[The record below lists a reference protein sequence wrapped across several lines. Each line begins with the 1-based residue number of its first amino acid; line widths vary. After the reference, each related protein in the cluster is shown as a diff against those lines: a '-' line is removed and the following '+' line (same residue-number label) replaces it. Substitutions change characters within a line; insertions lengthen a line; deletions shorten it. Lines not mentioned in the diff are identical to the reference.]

1 LFYKGEELL
10 KKVFK
15 WLIVFLIALQAIVI
29 VAGVVIFRMPLPDH
43 EVDVSG
49 LPLTDFVEVIRD
61 DRGIPH
67 IYGTNVDDILFA
79 QGYVHAQDRFW
90 QLEFWSHLS
99 TGRLASLIGEPGVGA
114 DLLFRTFG
122 FNRVALEEYENL
134 PPEFKQD
141 LINYT
146 SGINAYIESRPQNRL
161 SLEHFFLQFLNADYK
176 VGKYEPHYPLAW
188 AKMMAYDLNGNF
200 QQEIRNS
207 KTFNT
212 LNPDIAELLTP
223 PYPEEHP
230 YIVEEW
236 EGKGSFA
243 SLGKPSNIKQIYQS
257 VFIKYVTKDLQ
268 TNQSLG
274 SNSWAISGEH
284 TDSGLPLLANDPHL
298 SVQLPAIWYENG
310 LHCYP
315 KNRDCELDV
324 VGFSFAG
331 SPYIVIGHNSYIAW
345 GFTNMGPDV
354 QDLFIEK
361 INPSNPNQYEVDGEW
376 KDMDRVTEI
385 IEVAGSEPIIIEVR
399 STHHG
404 PIVSDRS
411 YPINLNPEEDQFS
424 FADEARIELPDNF
437 SVSLSWPA
445 LIPGSTF
452 VGIRDFN
459 YAKNWDEFREAS
471 RLFDVPAQNL
481 LYADIDGNIAYQSPG
496 KLPIRADGLLGDLPI
511 AGWLSENDWL
521 GFVPFEELPYTINPS
536 SGYIITANQS
546 VHPEQPWPNYYARG
560 YRAEAIERVINQYI
574 SQKIGV
580 EDMEAMQINNYDY
593 SAAYILPYVF
603 NNVYVDSNILTSMK
617 EWAIS
622 ENKFE
627 MNIDSS
633 GAAAWA
639 VFYKHLAEQTFEEL
653 VVTDKLGNEISLQ
666 PGNSDSTSEIFRT
679 LLKDPN
685 HIIWDD
691 INTSQKENLTDILER
706 TLVLADESIVLLFG
720 TEDYDKWSW
729 GEIHTIT
736 YPTNLL
742 GEAGIPILTNI
753 VNIGPVEAGGSSFAI
768 NSTDWGFGDD
778 FTIGSYPSMR
788 MVVDLSN
795 FDNSLTVLPSGQSGH
810 VMSKYYDDQVDN
822 WISNNMYPLYFSR
835 EQVELNQKDYMFLR
849 P

>member
-1 LFYKGEELL
+1 M
-10 KKVFK
+10 KKLFK
-15 WLIVFLIALQAIVI
+15 WVFVIIIFLQAAVL

-43 EVDVSG
+43 EIDVSG
-49 LPLTDFVEVIRD
+49 LPLTDFVEIIRD
-61 DRGIPH
+61 ERGIPH

-141 LINYT
+141 LISY
-146 SGINAYIESRPQNRL
+146 SKGINAYIESRPQNRL
-161 SLEHFFLQFLNADYK
+161 SLEHFVLQFLNPDYV
-176 VGKYEPHYPLAW
+176 VGEYKPHYPLAW

-200 QQEIRNS
+200 QQELQNA
-207 KTFNT
+207 KTHNT
-212 LNPDIAELLTP
+212 LSSEILDLLTP

-243 SLGKPSNIKQIYQS
+243 SLDKQSSIREFSQS
-257 VFIKYVTKDLQ
+257 VFIKFVTKDLQ

-274 SNSWAISGEH
+274 SNSWAISGQH
-284 TDSGLPLLANDPHL
+284 TDTGFPMLANDPHL

-315 KNRDCELDV
+315 KNPECDLDV
-324 VGFSFAG
+324 IGFSFAG
-331 SPYIVIGHNSYIAW
+331 SPYVVIGYNSDIAW

-361 INPSNPNQYEVDGEW
+361 INPSNLNQYEVDGVW

-385 IEVAGSEPIIIEVR
+385 IEVAGSEPIVIEVR

-411 YPINLNPEEDQFS
+411 YPVNLNPEDGDTS
-424 FADEARIELPDNF
+424 FADEARIDLPENF
-437 SVSLSWPA
+437 AVALSWPA
-445 LIPGSTF
+445 LEPGTTF

-459 YAKNWDEFREAS
+459 YASNFEEFRNAS
-471 RLFDVPAQNL
+471 KLFDVPAQNL
-481 LYADIDGNIAYQSPG
+481 LYADKDGNIAYQSPG
-496 KLPIRADGLLGDLPI
+496 KLPVRANGHKGDTPQI
-511 AGWLSENDWL
+511 GWLSENDWQ
-521 GFVPFEELPYTINPS
+521 GYVPFEELPYTVNPS

-546 VHPEQPWPNYYARG
+546 VHPDQPWPNYYARG

-574 SQKIGV
+574 VEKISV
-580 EDMEAMQINNYDY
+580 DDMEAMQINNYDY

-603 NNVYVDSNILTSMK
+603 NNVYIDSTVLTLMK

-622 ENKFE
+622 DSQFE
-627 MNIDSS
+627 MNIDSV
-633 GAAAWA
+633 GASAWA
-639 VFYKHLAEQTFEEL
+639 VFYKTLASQTFEEL
-653 VVTDKLGNEISLQ
+653 IVEDNAGNEISLQ
-666 PGNSDSTSEIFRT
+666 PGNSDSTAEVFREMM
-679 LLKDPN
+679 KDPN
-685 HIIWDD
+685 HVLWDD
-691 INTSQKENLTDILER
+691 VNTSEKENLTDILER
-706 TLVLADESIVLLFG
+706 SLSIADSLIVELFD
-720 TEDYDKWSW
+720 TSDTDKWTW
-729 GEIHTIT
+729 GKLHTIT
-736 YPTNLL
+736 YPTNFL
-742 GEAGIPILTNI
+742 GEAGISILTSL
-753 VNIGPVEAGGSSFAI
+753 VNVGPVEAGGSSFAI
-768 NSTDWGFGDD
+768 NSTDWGFGDN
-778 FTIGSYPSMR
+778 FEIGSYPSMR

-795 FDNSLTVLPSGQSGH
+795 LDNSRTVLPSGQSGH
-810 VMSKYYDDQVDN
+810 VMSKYYDDQVEN
-822 WISNNMYPLYFSR
+822 WITNDMYPLYFSR
-835 EQVELNQKDYMFLR
+835 KAVELNQKDVMYLR

>member
-1 LFYKGEELL
+1 M

-243 SLGKPSNIKQIYQS
+243 SLGKPSNIKQIYES

-361 INPSNPNQYEVDGEW
+361 VNPSNPNQYEVDGEW

-593 SAAYILPYVF
+593 SAAYILPYIF
-603 NNVYVDSNILTSMK
+603 NNVYVDSNVLTSMK

>member
-1 LFYKGEELL
+1 M
-10 KKVFK
+10 KKFFK
-15 WLIVFLIALQAIVI
+15 WLIVFLIALQAIII
-29 VAGVVIFRMPLPDH
+29 VAGVVIFRMPLPNH

-146 SGINAYIESRPQNRL
+146 NGINAYIESRPQNRL

-212 LNPDIAELLTP
+212 LTPDVEELLTP

-243 SLGKPSNIKQIYQS
+243 SLEKQNNLKQIYQS

-284 TDSGLPLLANDPHL
+284 TNSGLPLLANDPHL

-361 INPSNPNQYEVDGEW
+361 INPSNPNQYEIDGEW

-496 KLPIRADGLLGDLPI
+496 KLPIRAEGQLGDIPI
-511 AGWLSENDWL
+511 PGWLSENDWL

-574 SQKIGV
+574 SQKISV

-622 ENKFE
+622 ESKFE

-685 HIIWDD
+685 HIMWDD

-706 TLVLADESIVLLFG
+706 TLVLADENIISLFG

-729 GEIHTIT
+729 GELHTIT

-753 VNIGPVEAGGSSFAI
+753 VNIGPVEAGGSSLAI

>member
-1 LFYKGEELL
+1 M

-496 KLPIRADGLLGDLPI
+496 KLPIRANGLLGDLPI

-603 NNVYVDSNILTSMK
+603 NNVYVDSNVLTSMK

>member
-1 LFYKGEELL
+1 M
-10 KKVFK
+10 KKFFK
-15 WLIVFLIALQAIVI
+15 WLIVILIALQAIII
-29 VAGVVIFRMPLPDH
+29 VAGVVIFRIPLPDH
-43 EVDVSG
+43 ELDVSG

-61 DRGIPH
+61 ERGIPH
-67 IYGTNVDDILFA
+67 IYGTNVGDILFA

-141 LINYT
+141 LIHYT
-146 SGINAYIESRPQNRL
+146 NGINAYIESRPQNRL
-161 SLEHFFLQFLNADYK
+161 SLEHFFLQFINPDYK
-176 VGKYEPHYPLAW
+176 VGTYEPHYPLAW

-200 QQEIRNS
+200 EQEIRNS

-212 LNPDIAELLTP
+212 LTPEIAELLRP
-223 PYPEEHP
+223 PYPDEHP

-243 SLGKPSNIKQIYQS
+243 SVGKSNNIEQLYQALF
-257 VFIKYVTKDLQ
+257 VRYVTRDLQ
-268 TNQSLG
+268 TNQALG

-284 TDSGLPLLANDPHL
+284 TESGLPLLANDPHL

-331 SPYIVIGHNSYIAW
+331 SPYIVIGHNSHIAW

-376 KDMDRVTEI
+376 QDMDRVTEI
-385 IEVAGSEPIIIEVR
+385 IEVAGSEPIVIEVR
-399 STHHG
+399 STRHG

-411 YPINLNPEEDQFS
+411 YPVNLNPEEDQVS

-445 LIPGSTF
+445 LIPGNTF
-452 VGIRDFN
+452 IGIRDFN
-459 YAKNWDEFREAS
+459 YAKNWEEFRDAS

-481 LYADIDGNIAYQSPG
+481 LYADVDGNIAYQSPG
-496 KLPIRADGLLGDLPI
+496 KLPIRAEGLVGDLPI
-511 AGWLSENDWL
+511 PGWLSENDWQ

-574 SQKIGV
+574 SEKISV
-580 EDMEAMQINNYDY
+580 DDMEAMQINNFDY

-603 NNVYVDSNILTSMK
+603 NNVYVDSNILTAMK

-622 ENKFE
+622 ETKFE
-627 MNIDSS
+627 MNKDSS

-639 VFYKHLAEQTFEEL
+639 VFYKNFAEQTFEEL
-653 VVTDKLGNEISLQ
+653 VVTDNLGNEISLQ
-666 PGNSDSTSEIFRT
+666 PGNSDSTSEIFRA

-685 HIIWDD
+685 HILWDD
-691 INTSQKENLTDILER
+691 INTPQKENLTDILER
-706 TLVLADESIVLLFG
+706 ALLLADEQIVELFD
-720 TEDYDKWSW
+720 TDDYDKWSW

-742 GEAGIPILTNI
+742 GEAGIPILTNL
-753 VNIGPVEAGGSSFAI
+753 VNIGPVESGGSSFAI
-768 NSTDWGFGDD
+768 NSTDWGFGED

-795 FDNSLTVLPSGQSGH
+795 FDNSRTILPSGQSGH
-810 VMSKYYDDQVDN
+810 VMSKYYDDQVEN
-822 WISNNMYPLYFSR
+822 WIENNMYILNFSR

>member
-1 LFYKGEELL
+1 M
-10 KKVFK
+10 KKFFK
-15 WLIVFLIALQAIVI
+15 WLIVILIALQAIII

-61 DRGIPH
+61 ERGIPH
-67 IYGTNVDDILFA
+67 IYGTNVGDILFA

-141 LINYT
+141 LIHYT
-146 SGINAYIESRPQNRL
+146 DGINAYIESRPQNRL
-161 SLEHFFLQFLNADYK
+161 SLEHFFLQFINPEYK
-176 VGKYEPHYPLAW
+176 VGTYEPYYPLAW

-200 QQEIRNS
+200 EQEIRNS
-207 KTFNT
+207 KTYNT
-212 LNPDIAELLTP
+212 LTPEIAELLRP
-223 PYPEEHP
+223 PYPDEHP

-236 EGKGSFA
+236 EGKGSFT
-243 SLGKPSNIKQIYQS
+243 SVGKPNNIEQLYQAL
-257 VFIKYVTKDLQ
+257 FIKYVTKDLQ
-268 TNQSLG
+268 TNQALG

-284 TDSGLPLLANDPHL
+284 TESGLPLLANDPHL

-331 SPYIVIGHNSYIAW
+331 SPYIVIGHNSHIAW

-354 QDLFIEK
+354 QDLFVEK

-376 KDMDRVTEI
+376 RDMDRITEI
-385 IEVAGSEPIIIEVR
+385 IEVAGSEPIVIEVR

-411 YPINLNPEEDQFS
+411 YPVNLNPEEDQVS

-445 LIPGSTF
+445 LIPGNTF

-459 YAKNWDEFREAS
+459 YAKNWEEFRDAS
-471 RLFDVPAQNL
+471 RLFEVPAQNL
-481 LYADIDGNIAYQSPG
+481 LYADVDGNIAYQSPG
-496 KLPIRADGLLGDLPI
+496 KLPIRAEGLVGDLPI
-511 AGWLSENDWL
+511 PGWLSENDWQ

-574 SQKIGV
+574 SEKISV
-580 EDMEAMQINNYDY
+580 DDMEAMQINNFDY

-603 NNVYVDSNILTSMK
+603 NNVYVDSNILTAMK

-622 ENKFE
+622 ETKFE
-627 MNIDSS
+627 MNKDSS

-639 VFYKHLAEQTFEEL
+639 VFYKNFAEQTFEEL
-653 VVTDKLGNEISLQ
+653 VVTDNLGNEISLQ
-666 PGNSDSTSEIFRT
+666 PGNSDSTSEIFRA

-685 HIIWDD
+685 HILWDD
-691 INTSQKENLTDILER
+691 INTPQKENLTDILER
-706 TLVLADESIVLLFG
+706 ALLLADERIVELFD
-720 TEDYDKWSW
+720 TDDYDKWSW
-729 GEIHTIT
+729 GELHTIT

-742 GEAGIPILTNI
+742 GEAGIPILTNL

-768 NSTDWGFGDD
+768 NSTDWGFGED

-795 FDNSLTVLPSGQSGH
+795 FDNSRTILPSGQSGH
-810 VMSKYYDDQVDN
+810 VMSKYYDDQVEN
-822 WISNNMYPLYFSR
+822 WIKNNMYILNFSR
-835 EQVELNQKDYMFLR
+835 EQVELNQKEYMFLR

>member
-1 LFYKGEELL
+1 M

-580 EDMEAMQINNYDY
+580 EDMEAMQIDNYDY

-603 NNVYVDSNILTSMK
+603 NNVYVDSNVLTSMK

>member
-274 SNSWAISGEH
+274 SNSWAVSGEH

-603 NNVYVDSNILTSMK
+603 NNVYVDSNVLTSMK

>member
-1 LFYKGEELL
+1 M
-10 KKVFK
+10 
-15 WLIVFLIALQAIVI
+15 ILIALQAIII

-61 DRGIPH
+61 ERGIPH
-67 IYGTNVDDILFA
+67 IYGTNVGDILFA

-141 LINYT
+141 LIHYT
-146 SGINAYIESRPQNRL
+146 DGINAYIESRPQNRL
-161 SLEHFFLQFLNADYK
+161 SLEHFFLQFINPEYK
-176 VGKYEPHYPLAW
+176 VGTYEPYYPLAW

-200 QQEIRNS
+200 EQEIRNS
-207 KTFNT
+207 KTYNT
-212 LNPDIAELLTP
+212 LTPEIAELLRP
-223 PYPEEHP
+223 PYPDEHP

-236 EGKGSFA
+236 EGKGSFT
-243 SLGKPSNIKQIYQS
+243 SVGKSNNIEQLYQAL
-257 VFIKYVTKDLQ
+257 FIKYVTKDLQ
-268 TNQSLG
+268 TNQALG

-284 TDSGLPLLANDPHL
+284 TESGLPLLANDPHL

-331 SPYIVIGHNSYIAW
+331 SPYIVIGHNSHIAW

-354 QDLFIEK
+354 QDLFVEK

-376 KDMDRVTEI
+376 RDMDRITEI
-385 IEVAGSEPIIIEVR
+385 IEVAGSEPIVIEVR

-411 YPINLNPEEDQFS
+411 YPVNLNPEEDQVS

-445 LIPGSTF
+445 LIPGNTF

-459 YAKNWDEFREAS
+459 YAKNWEEFRDAS
-471 RLFDVPAQNL
+471 RLFEVPAQNL
-481 LYADIDGNIAYQSPG
+481 LYADVDGNIAYQSPG
-496 KLPIRADGLLGDLPI
+496 KLPIRAEGLVGDLPI
-511 AGWLSENDWL
+511 PGWLSENDWQ

-574 SQKIGV
+574 SEKISV
-580 EDMEAMQINNYDY
+580 DDMEAMQINNFDY

-603 NNVYVDSNILTSMK
+603 NNVYVDSNILTAMK

-622 ENKFE
+622 ETKFE
-627 MNIDSS
+627 MNKDSS

-639 VFYKHLAEQTFEEL
+639 VFYKNFAEQTFEEL
-653 VVTDKLGNEISLQ
+653 VVTDNLGNEISLQ
-666 PGNSDSTSEIFRT
+666 PGNSDSTSEIFRA

-685 HIIWDD
+685 HILWDD
-691 INTSQKENLTDILER
+691 INTPQKENLTDILER
-706 TLVLADESIVLLFG
+706 ALLLADERIVELFD
-720 TEDYDKWSW
+720 TDDYDKWSW
-729 GEIHTIT
+729 GELHTIT

-742 GEAGIPILTNI
+742 GEAGIPILTNL

-768 NSTDWGFGDD
+768 NSTDWGFGED

-795 FDNSLTVLPSGQSGH
+795 FDNSRTILPSGQSGH
-810 VMSKYYDDQVDN
+810 VMSKYYDDQVEN
-822 WISNNMYPLYFSR
+822 WIENNMYILNFSR
-835 EQVELNQKDYMFLR
+835 EQVELNQKEYMFLR

>member
-1 LFYKGEELL
+1 L
-10 KKVFK
+10 KKFFK
-15 WLIVFLIALQAIVI
+15 WLIVILIALQAIII

-61 DRGIPH
+61 ERGIPH
-67 IYGTNVDDILFA
+67 IYGTNVGDILFA

-141 LINYT
+141 LIHYT
-146 SGINAYIESRPQNRL
+146 DGINAYIESRPQNRL
-161 SLEHFFLQFLNADYK
+161 SLEHFFLQFINPEYK
-176 VGKYEPHYPLAW
+176 VGTYEPYYPLAW

-200 QQEIRNS
+200 EQEIRNS
-207 KTFNT
+207 KTYNT
-212 LNPDIAELLTP
+212 LTPEIAELLRP
-223 PYPEEHP
+223 PYPDEHP

-236 EGKGSFA
+236 EGKGSFT
-243 SLGKPSNIKQIYQS
+243 SVGKSNNIEQLYQAL
-257 VFIKYVTKDLQ
+257 FIKYVTKDLQ
-268 TNQSLG
+268 TNQALG

-284 TDSGLPLLANDPHL
+284 TESGLPLLANDPHL

-331 SPYIVIGHNSYIAW
+331 SPYIVIGHNSHIAW

-354 QDLFIEK
+354 QDLFVEK

-376 KDMDRVTEI
+376 RDMDRITEI
-385 IEVAGSEPIIIEVR
+385 IEVAGSEPIVIEVR

-411 YPINLNPEEDQFS
+411 YPVNLNPEEDQVS

-445 LIPGSTF
+445 LIPGNTF

-459 YAKNWDEFREAS
+459 YAKNWEEFRDAS
-471 RLFDVPAQNL
+471 RLFEVPAQNL
-481 LYADIDGNIAYQSPG
+481 LYADVDGNIAYQSPG
-496 KLPIRADGLLGDLPI
+496 KLPIRAEGLVGDLPI
-511 AGWLSENDWL
+511 PGWLSENDWQ

-574 SQKIGV
+574 SEKISV
-580 EDMEAMQINNYDY
+580 DDMEAMQINNFDY

-603 NNVYVDSNILTSMK
+603 NNVYVDSNILTAMK

-622 ENKFE
+622 ETKFE
-627 MNIDSS
+627 MNKDSS

-639 VFYKHLAEQTFEEL
+639 VFYKNFAEQTFEEL
-653 VVTDKLGNEISLQ
+653 VVTDNLGNEISLQ
-666 PGNSDSTSEIFRT
+666 PGNSDSTSEIFRA

-685 HIIWDD
+685 HILWDD
-691 INTSQKENLTDILER
+691 INTPQKENLTDILER
-706 TLVLADESIVLLFG
+706 ALLLADERIVELFD
-720 TEDYDKWSW
+720 TDDYDKWSW
-729 GEIHTIT
+729 GELHTIT

-742 GEAGIPILTNI
+742 GEAGIPILTNL
-753 VNIGPVEAGGSSFAI
+753 VNIGPVESGGSSFAI
-768 NSTDWGFGDD
+768 NSTDWGFGED

-795 FDNSLTVLPSGQSGH
+795 FDNSRTILPSGQSGH
-810 VMSKYYDDQVDN
+810 VMSKYYDDQVEN
-822 WISNNMYPLYFSR
+822 WIENKMYILNFSR
-835 EQVELNQKDYMFLR
+835 EQVELNQKEYMFLR

>member
-1 LFYKGEELL
+1 M
-10 KKVFK
+10 KKFFK
-15 WLIVFLIALQAIVI
+15 WLIVILIALQAIII

-61 DRGIPH
+61 ERGIPH
-67 IYGTNVDDILFA
+67 IYGTNVGDILFA

-141 LINYT
+141 LIHYT
-146 SGINAYIESRPQNRL
+146 DGINAYIESRPQNRL
-161 SLEHFFLQFLNADYK
+161 SLEHFFLQFINPEYK
-176 VGKYEPHYPLAW
+176 VGTYEPYYPLAW

-200 QQEIRNS
+200 EQEIRNS
-207 KTFNT
+207 KTYNT
-212 LNPDIAELLTP
+212 LTPEIAELLRP
-223 PYPEEHP
+223 PYPDEHP

-236 EGKGSFA
+236 EGKGSFT
-243 SLGKPSNIKQIYQS
+243 SVGKSNNIEQLYQAL
-257 VFIKYVTKDLQ
+257 FIKYVTKDLQ
-268 TNQSLG
+268 TNQALG

-284 TDSGLPLLANDPHL
+284 TESGLPLLANDPHL

-331 SPYIVIGHNSYIAW
+331 SPYIVIGHNSHIAW

-354 QDLFIEK
+354 QDLFVEK

-376 KDMDRVTEI
+376 RDMDRITEI
-385 IEVAGSEPIIIEVR
+385 IEVAGSEPIVIEVR

-411 YPINLNPEEDQFS
+411 YPVNLNPEEDQVS

-445 LIPGSTF
+445 LIPGNTF

-459 YAKNWDEFREAS
+459 YAKNWEEFRDAS
-471 RLFDVPAQNL
+471 RLFEVPAQNL
-481 LYADIDGNIAYQSPG
+481 LYADVDGNIAYQSPG
-496 KLPIRADGLLGDLPI
+496 KLPIRAEGLIGDLPI
-511 AGWLSENDWL
+511 PGWLSENDWQ

-546 VHPEQPWPNYYARG
+546 VHPDQPWPNYYARG

-574 SQKIGV
+574 SEKISV
-580 EDMEAMQINNYDY
+580 DDMEAMQINNFDY

-603 NNVYVDSNILTSMK
+603 NNVYVDSNILTAMK

-622 ENKFE
+622 ETKFE
-627 MNIDSS
+627 MNKDSS

-639 VFYKHLAEQTFEEL
+639 VFYKNFAEQTFEEL
-653 VVTDKLGNEISLQ
+653 VVTDNLGNEISLQ
-666 PGNSDSTSEIFRT
+666 PGNSDSTSEIFRA

-685 HIIWDD
+685 HILWDD
-691 INTSQKENLTDILER
+691 INTPQKENLTDILER
-706 TLVLADESIVLLFG
+706 ALLLADERIVELFD
-720 TEDYDKWSW
+720 TDDYDKWSW
-729 GEIHTIT
+729 GELHTIT

-742 GEAGIPILTNI
+742 GEAGIPILTNL

-768 NSTDWGFGDD
+768 NSTDWGFGED

-795 FDNSLTVLPSGQSGH
+795 FDNSRTILPSGQSGH
-810 VMSKYYDDQVDN
+810 VMSKYYDDQVEN
-822 WISNNMYPLYFSR
+822 WIENNMYILNFSR
-835 EQVELNQKDYMFLR
+835 EQVELNQKEYMFLR

>member
-1 LFYKGEELL
+1 M
-10 KKVFK
+10 KKFFK
-15 WLIVFLIALQAIVI
+15 WVLVSLIGLQALII
-29 VAGVVIFRMPLPDH
+29 IAGIVIFRMPLPDH
-43 EVDVSG
+43 EIDVTG
-49 LPLTDFVEVIRD
+49 LPLSDFVEVIRD
-61 DRGIPH
+61 ERGIPH

-122 FNRVALEEYENL
+122 FHKVALEEYESL
-134 PPEFKQD
+134 EPEFKND

-146 SGINAYIESRPQNRL
+146 AGINAYIESRPQNRL
-161 SLEHFFLQFLNADYK
+161 SLEHFVLQFLNPDYV
-176 VGKYEPHYPLAW
+176 VGTYEPHYPLAW
-188 AKMMAYDLNGNF
+188 AKMMAYDLNGNYTS
-200 QQEIRNS
+200 EISNS

-212 LNPDIAELLTP
+212 LSPEIYNLLIP

-236 EGKGSFA
+236 EGRGTFA
-243 SLGKPSNIKQIYQS
+243 STGKANNFQQMTQS
-257 VFIKYVTKDLQ
+257 FFIKYVTKDMQ

-274 SNSWAISGEH
+274 SNSWVVDGTL
-284 TDSGLPLLANDPHL
+284 TDTGLPLLANDPHL

-310 LHCYP
+310 LHCFP
-315 KNRDCELDV
+315 KNRDCQLDT

-331 SPYIVIGHNSYIAW
+331 SPYVIIGYNSDIAW
-345 GFTNMGPDV
+345 GLTNMGPDV

-361 INPSNPNQYEVDGEW
+361 INPGNENQYQVDDEW
-376 KDMDRVTEI
+376 IDMQRTTEI
-385 IEVAGSEPIIIEVR
+385 IEVAGSDPIVIEVR
-399 STHHG
+399 ETHHG

-411 YPINLNPEEDQFS
+411 FPINLSSEEGESTFRE
-424 FADEARIELPDNF
+424 EARIDLPDNF
-437 SVSLSWPA
+437 AVSLSWSA
-445 LIPGSTF
+445 LIPGETF

-459 YAKNWDEFREAS
+459 YASNWEEFREATKK
-471 RLFDVPAQNL
+471 FHVPAQNL
-481 LYADIDGNIAYQSPG
+481 LYADRDGNIGYQSPG
-496 KLPIRADGLLGDLPI
+496 KLPIRRDGLHGDLPI
-511 AGWLSENDWL
+511 EGWLSENDWQ
-521 GFVPFEELPYTINPS
+521 GFVDFEELPYTLNPS

-546 VHPEQPWPNYYARG
+546 VHPDQPWPNYYARG
-560 YRAEAIERVINQYI
+560 YRAEAIERVINQYMSGKI
-574 SQKIGV
+574 SV
-580 EDMEAMQINNYDY
+580 DDMQAMQINNFDY
-593 SAAYILPYVF
+593 SAAYVLPYVF
-603 NNVYVDSNILTSMK
+603 NNVYIDSQVLTELK

-622 ENKFE
+622 EEKFE
-627 MNIDSS
+627 MNIEST

-639 VFYKHLAEQTFEEL
+639 VFYKTLAEQTFEEL
-653 VVTDKLGNEISLQ
+653 VVFDNAGNEISLQ

-685 HIIWDD
+685 HIMWDD
-691 INTSQKENLTDILER
+691 VNTSGKENLTDILER
-706 TLVLADESIVLLFG
+706 TLSIS
-720 TEDYDKWSW
+720 DKTIVEIFDSSDSNDWKW
-729 GEIHTIT
+729 GKIHTIT

-742 GEAGIPILTNI
+742 GEAGIPILTGL
-753 VNIGPVEAGGSSFAI
+753 VNIGPVETSGSNFAI

-795 FDNSLTVLPSGQSGH
+795 LDNSRTVLPSGQSGH

-822 WISNNMYPLYFSR
+822 WIENDMYANYFSR
-835 EQVELNQKDYMFLR
+835 EIVELNQKDLMYLR

>member
-1 LFYKGEELL
+1 
-10 KKVFK
+10 V
-15 WLIVFLIALQAIVI
+15 ILIALQAIII

-61 DRGIPH
+61 ERGIPH
-67 IYGTNVDDILFA
+67 IYGTNVGDILFA

-141 LINYT
+141 LIHYT
-146 SGINAYIESRPQNRL
+146 DGINAYIESRPQNRL
-161 SLEHFFLQFLNADYK
+161 SLEHFFLQFINPEYK
-176 VGKYEPHYPLAW
+176 VGTYEPYYPLAW

-200 QQEIRNS
+200 EQEIRNS
-207 KTFNT
+207 KTYNT
-212 LNPDIAELLTP
+212 LTPEIAELLRP
-223 PYPEEHP
+223 PYPDEHP

-236 EGKGSFA
+236 EGKGSFT
-243 SLGKPSNIKQIYQS
+243 SVGKSNNIEQLYQAL
-257 VFIKYVTKDLQ
+257 FIKYVTKDLQ
-268 TNQSLG
+268 TNQALG

-284 TDSGLPLLANDPHL
+284 TESGLPLLANDPHL

-331 SPYIVIGHNSYIAW
+331 SPYIVIGHNSHIAW

-354 QDLFIEK
+354 QDLFVEK

-376 KDMDRVTEI
+376 RDMDRITEI
-385 IEVAGSEPIIIEVR
+385 IEVAGSEPIVIEVR

-411 YPINLNPEEDQFS
+411 YPVNLNPEEDQVS

-445 LIPGSTF
+445 LIPGNTF

-459 YAKNWDEFREAS
+459 YAKNWEEFRDAS
-471 RLFDVPAQNL
+471 RLFEVPAQNL
-481 LYADIDGNIAYQSPG
+481 LYADVDGNIAYQSPG
-496 KLPIRADGLLGDLPI
+496 KLPIRAEGLVGDLPI
-511 AGWLSENDWL
+511 PGWLSENDWQ

-574 SQKIGV
+574 SEKISV
-580 EDMEAMQINNYDY
+580 DDMEAMQINNFDY

-603 NNVYVDSNILTSMK
+603 NNVYVDSNILTAMK

-622 ENKFE
+622 ETKFE
-627 MNIDSS
+627 MNKDSS

-639 VFYKHLAEQTFEEL
+639 VFYKNFAEQTFEEL
-653 VVTDKLGNEISLQ
+653 VVTDNLGNEISLQ
-666 PGNSDSTSEIFRT
+666 PGNSDSTSEIFRA

-685 HIIWDD
+685 HILWDD
-691 INTSQKENLTDILER
+691 INTPQKENLTDILER
-706 TLVLADESIVLLFG
+706 ALLLADERIVELFD
-720 TEDYDKWSW
+720 TDDYDKWSW
-729 GEIHTIT
+729 GELHTIT

-742 GEAGIPILTNI
+742 GEAGIPILTNL
-753 VNIGPVEAGGSSFAI
+753 VNIGPVESGGSSFAI
-768 NSTDWGFGDD
+768 NSTDWGFGED

-795 FDNSLTVLPSGQSGH
+795 FDNSRTILPSGQSGH
-810 VMSKYYDDQVDN
+810 VMSKYYDDQVEN
-822 WISNNMYPLYFSR
+822 WIENKMYILNFSR
-835 EQVELNQKDYMFLR
+835 EQVELNQKEYMFLR

>member
-1 LFYKGEELL
+1 M
-10 KKVFK
+10 KKFFK
-15 WLIVFLIALQAIVI
+15 WLIVFLIALQAIII

-146 SGINAYIESRPQNRL
+146 NGINAYIESRPQNRL

-212 LNPDIAELLTP
+212 LTPDVEELLTP

-243 SLGKPSNIKQIYQS
+243 SLEKQNNLKQIYQS

-354 QDLFIEK
+354 QDLFVEK

-496 KLPIRADGLLGDLPI
+496 KLPIRAEGQLGDLPI
-511 AGWLSENDWL
+511 PGWLSENDWL

-574 SQKIGV
+574 SQKISV

-603 NNVYVDSNILTSMK
+603 NNVYMDSNILTSMK

-622 ENKFE
+622 ESKFE

-685 HIIWDD
+685 HIMWDD
-691 INTSQKENLTDILER
+691 INTPQKENLTDILER
-706 TLVLADESIVLLFG
+706 TLVLADENIISLLG

-729 GEIHTIT
+729 GELHTIT

-753 VNIGPVEAGGSSFAI
+753 VNIGPVEAGGSSLAI

>member
-1 LFYKGEELL
+1 M
-10 KKVFK
+10 KKFFK
-15 WLIVFLIALQAIVI
+15 WLLVIIISLQAIVLI
-29 VAGVVIFRMPLPDH
+29 AGIVIFRLPLPNH
-43 EVDVSG
+43 EIDVSG
-49 LPLTDFVEVIRD
+49 LPLNDFIEIIRD
-61 DRGIPH
+61 ERGIPH

-99 TGRLASLIGEPGVGA
+99 TGRLASLIGDPGIGA

-122 FNRVALEEYENL
+122 FGRVAQEEYDNL
-134 PPEFKQD
+134 SPEFKQD
-141 LINYT
+141 LISYT
-146 SGINAYIESRPQNRL
+146 NGINAYIESRPQNRL
-161 SLEHFFLQFLNADYK
+161 SLEHFFLQFLNPDY
-176 VGKYEPHYPLAW
+176 VVDQYEPYLPLAW

-200 QQEIRNS
+200 GQEIQNAR
-207 KTFNT
+207 TYNT
-212 LNPDIAELLTP
+212 LSEEVLNLLTP
-223 PYPEEHP
+223 PYPVDHP

-236 EGKGSFA
+236 EGRASFA
-243 SLGKPSNIKQIYQS
+243 SFNKPNNIQQFSQS
-257 VFIKYVTKDLQ
+257 IFIKYVTKDLQ

-284 TDSGLPLLANDPHL
+284 TETGAPLLANDPHL

-315 KNRDCELDV
+315 KNTNCQLDV
-324 VGFSFAG
+324 IGFSFAG
-331 SPYIVIGHNSYIAW
+331 SPYVVIGHNNDIAW

-354 QDLFIEK
+354 QDLFVEK

-376 KDMDRVTEI
+376 RDMDRITEI
-385 IEVAGSEPIIIEVR
+385 IEVAGSEPIVIEVR

-411 YPINLNPEEDQFS
+411 YPVNLNPEEDQVS

-445 LIPGSTF
+445 LIPGNTF

-459 YAKNWDEFREAS
+459 YAKNWEEFRDAS
-471 RLFDVPAQNL
+471 RLFEVPAQNL
-481 LYADIDGNIAYQSPG
+481 LYADVDGNIAYQSPG
-496 KLPIRADGLLGDLPI
+496 KLPIRAEGLVGDLPI
-511 AGWLSENDWL
+511 PGWLSENDWQ

-574 SQKIGV
+574 SEKISV
-580 EDMEAMQINNYDY
+580 DDMEAMQINNFDY

-603 NNVYVDSNILTSMK
+603 NNVYVDSNILTAMK

-622 ENKFE
+622 ETKFE
-627 MNIDSS
+627 MNKDSS

-639 VFYKHLAEQTFEEL
+639 VFYKNFAEQTFEEL
-653 VVTDKLGNEISLQ
+653 VVTDNLGNEISLQ
-666 PGNSDSTSEIFRT
+666 PGNSDSTSEIFRA

-685 HIIWDD
+685 HILWDD
-691 INTSQKENLTDILER
+691 INTPQKENLTDILER
-706 TLVLADESIVLLFG
+706 ALLLADERIVELFD
-720 TEDYDKWSW
+720 TDDYDKWSW
-729 GEIHTIT
+729 GELHTIT

-742 GEAGIPILTNI
+742 GEAGIPILTNL
-753 VNIGPVEAGGSSFAI
+753 VNIGPVESGGSSFAI
-768 NSTDWGFGDD
+768 NSTDWGFGED

-795 FDNSLTVLPSGQSGH
+795 FDNSRTILPSGQSGH
-810 VMSKYYDDQVDN
+810 VMSKYYDDQVEN
-822 WISNNMYPLYFSR
+822 WIENKMYILNFSR
-835 EQVELNQKDYMFLR
+835 EQVELNQKEYMFLR

>member
-1 LFYKGEELL
+1 
-10 KKVFK
+10 
-15 WLIVFLIALQAIVI
+15 
-29 VAGVVIFRMPLPDH
+29 MPLPDH
-43 EVDVSG
+43 ELDVSG

-61 DRGIPH
+61 ERGIPH
-67 IYGTNVDDILFA
+67 IYGTNVGDILFA

-141 LINYT
+141 LIHYT
-146 SGINAYIESRPQNRL
+146 NGINAYIESRPQNRL
-161 SLEHFFLQFLNADYK
+161 SLEHFFLQFINPDYK
-176 VGKYEPHYPLAW
+176 VGTYEPHYPLAW

-200 QQEIRNS
+200 EQEIRNS

-212 LNPDIAELLTP
+212 LTPEIAELLRP
-223 PYPEEHP
+223 PYPDEHP

-236 EGKGSFA
+236 EGRGSFA
-243 SLGKPSNIKQIYQS
+243 SVGKSNNIEQLYQALF
-257 VFIKYVTKDLQ
+257 VRYVTRDLQ
-268 TNQSLG
+268 TNQALG

-284 TDSGLPLLANDPHL
+284 TESGLPLLANDPHL

-331 SPYIVIGHNSYIAW
+331 SPYIVIGHNSHIAW

-376 KDMDRVTEI
+376 QDMDRVTEI
-385 IEVAGSEPIIIEVR
+385 IKVAGSEPIVIEVR
-399 STHHG
+399 STRHG

-411 YPINLNPEEDQFS
+411 YPVNLNPEEDQVS

-445 LIPGSTF
+445 LIPGNTF
-452 VGIRDFN
+452 IGIRDFN
-459 YAKNWDEFREAS
+459 YAKNWEEFRDAS

-481 LYADIDGNIAYQSPG
+481 LYADVDGNIAYQSPG
-496 KLPIRADGLLGDLPI
+496 KLPIRAEGLVGDLPI
-511 AGWLSENDWL
+511 PGWLSENDWQ

-574 SQKIGV
+574 SEKISV
-580 EDMEAMQINNYDY
+580 DDMEAMQINNFDY

-603 NNVYVDSNILTSMK
+603 NNVYVDSNILTAMK
-617 EWAIS
+617 EWVIS
-622 ENKFE
+622 ETKFE
-627 MNIDSS
+627 MNKDSS

-639 VFYKHLAEQTFEEL
+639 VFYKNFAEQTFEEL
-653 VVTDKLGNEISLQ
+653 VVTDNLGNEISLQ
-666 PGNSDSTSEIFRT
+666 PGNSDSTSEIFRA

-685 HIIWDD
+685 HILWDD
-691 INTSQKENLTDILER
+691 INTPQKENLTDILER
-706 TLVLADESIVLLFG
+706 ALLLADEQIVELFD
-720 TEDYDKWSW
+720 TDDYDKWSW

-742 GEAGIPILTNI
+742 GEAGIPILTNL
-753 VNIGPVEAGGSSFAI
+753 VNIGPVESGGSSFAI
-768 NSTDWGFGDD
+768 NSTDWGFGED

-795 FDNSLTVLPSGQSGH
+795 FDNSRTILPSGQSGH
-810 VMSKYYDDQVDN
+810 VMSKYYDDQVEN
-822 WISNNMYPLYFSR
+822 WIDNNMYILHFSR
-835 EQVELNQKDYMFLR
+835 EQIELNQKDYMFLR

>member
-1 LFYKGEELL
+1 M
-10 KKVFK
+10 KKFFK
-15 WLIVFLIALQAIVI
+15 WLIVFLIALQAIII

-146 SGINAYIESRPQNRL
+146 NGINAYIESRPQNRL

-212 LNPDIAELLTP
+212 LTPDIEELLTP

-243 SLGKPSNIKQIYQS
+243 SLEKQNNLKQIYQS

-354 QDLFIEK
+354 QDLFVEK

-496 KLPIRADGLLGDLPI
+496 KLPIRAEGQLGDLPI
-511 AGWLSENDWL
+511 PGWLSENDWL

-574 SQKIGV
+574 SQKISV

-603 NNVYVDSNILTSMK
+603 NNVYMDSNILTSMK

-622 ENKFE
+622 ESKFE

-685 HIIWDD
+685 HIMWDD
-691 INTSQKENLTDILER
+691 INTPQKENLTDILER
-706 TLVLADESIVLLFG
+706 TLVLADENIISLFG

-729 GEIHTIT
+729 GELHTIT

-753 VNIGPVEAGGSSFAI
+753 VNIGPVEAGGSSLAI

>member
-1 LFYKGEELL
+1 
-10 KKVFK
+10 V
-15 WLIVFLIALQAIVI
+15 ILIALQAIII

-61 DRGIPH
+61 ERGIPH
-67 IYGTNVDDILFA
+67 IYGTNVGDILFA

-141 LINYT
+141 LIHYT
-146 SGINAYIESRPQNRL
+146 DGINAYIESRPQNRL
-161 SLEHFFLQFLNADYK
+161 SLEHFFLQFINPEYK
-176 VGKYEPHYPLAW
+176 VGTYEPYYPLAW

-200 QQEIRNS
+200 EQEIRNS
-207 KTFNT
+207 KTYNT
-212 LNPDIAELLTP
+212 LTPEIAELLRP
-223 PYPEEHP
+223 PYPDEHP

-236 EGKGSFA
+236 EGKGSFT
-243 SLGKPSNIKQIYQS
+243 SVGKSNNIEQLYQAL
-257 VFIKYVTKDLQ
+257 FIKYVTKDLQ
-268 TNQSLG
+268 TNQALG

-284 TDSGLPLLANDPHL
+284 TESGLPLLANDPHL

-331 SPYIVIGHNSYIAW
+331 SPYIVIGHNSHIAW

-354 QDLFIEK
+354 QDLFVEK

-376 KDMDRVTEI
+376 RDMDRITEI
-385 IEVAGSEPIIIEVR
+385 IEVAGSEPIVIEVR

-411 YPINLNPEEDQFS
+411 YPVNLNPEEDQVS

-445 LIPGSTF
+445 LIPGNTF

-459 YAKNWDEFREAS
+459 YAKNWEEFRDAS
-471 RLFDVPAQNL
+471 RLFEVPAQNL
-481 LYADIDGNIAYQSPG
+481 LYADVDGNIAYQSPG
-496 KLPIRADGLLGDLPI
+496 KLPIRAEGLVGDLPI
-511 AGWLSENDWL
+511 PGWLSENDWQ

-574 SQKIGV
+574 SEKISV
-580 EDMEAMQINNYDY
+580 DDMEAMQINNFDY

-603 NNVYVDSNILTSMK
+603 NNVYVDSNILTAMK

-622 ENKFE
+622 ETKFE
-627 MNIDSS
+627 MNKDSS

-639 VFYKHLAEQTFEEL
+639 VFYKNFAEQTFEEL
-653 VVTDKLGNEISLQ
+653 VVTDNLGNEISLQ
-666 PGNSDSTSEIFRT
+666 PGNSDSTSEIFRA

-685 HIIWDD
+685 HILWDD
-691 INTSQKENLTDILER
+691 INTPQKENLTDILER
-706 TLVLADESIVLLFG
+706 ALLLADERIVELFD
-720 TEDYDKWSW
+720 TDDYDKWSW
-729 GEIHTIT
+729 GELHTIT

-753 VNIGPVEAGGSSFAI
+753 VNIGPVESGGSSFAI
-768 NSTDWGFGDD
+768 NSTDWGFGED

-795 FDNSLTVLPSGQSGH
+795 FDNSRTILPSGQSGH
-810 VMSKYYDDQVDN
+810 VMSKYYDDQVEN
-822 WISNNMYPLYFSR
+822 WIENKMYILNFSR
-835 EQVELNQKDYMFLR
+835 EQVELNQKEYMFLR

>member
-1 LFYKGEELL
+1 M
-10 KKVFK
+10 KKFFK
-15 WLIVFLIALQAIVI
+15 WVLVSLIGLQALII
-29 VAGVVIFRMPLPDH
+29 IAGIVIFRMPLPDH
-43 EVDVSG
+43 EIDVTG
-49 LPLTDFVEVIRD
+49 LPLSDFVEVIRD
-61 DRGIPH
+61 ERGIPH

-122 FNRVALEEYENL
+122 FHKVALEEYENL
-134 PPEFKQD
+134 ELEFKND

-146 SGINAYIESRPQNRL
+146 AGINAYIESRPQNRL
-161 SLEHFFLQFLNADYK
+161 SLEHFVLQFLNPEYV
-176 VGKYEPHYPLAW
+176 VGTYEPHYPLAW
-188 AKMMAYDLNGNF
+188 AKMMAYDLNGNYTS
-200 QQEIRNS
+200 EISNS

-212 LNPDIAELLTP
+212 LSPEIYNLLIP

-236 EGKGSFA
+236 EGRGTFA
-243 SLGKPSNIKQIYQS
+243 STGKANNFQQMTQS
-257 VFIKYVTKDLQ
+257 FFIKYVTKDMQ

-274 SNSWAISGEH
+274 SNSWVVDGTL
-284 TDSGLPLLANDPHL
+284 TDTGLPLLANDPHL

-310 LHCYP
+310 LHCFP
-315 KNRDCELDV
+315 KNRDCQLDT

-331 SPYIVIGHNSYIAW
+331 SPYVIIGYNSDIAW
-345 GFTNMGPDV
+345 GLTNMGPDV

-361 INPSNPNQYEVDGEW
+361 INPGNENQYQVDDEW
-376 KDMDRVTEI
+376 IDMQRTTEI
-385 IEVAGSEPIIIEVR
+385 IEVAGSDPIVIEVR
-399 STHHG
+399 ETHHG

-411 YPINLNPEEDQFS
+411 FPINLSSEEGESTFRE
-424 FADEARIELPDNF
+424 EARINLPDNF
-437 SVSLSWPA
+437 AVSLSWSA
-445 LIPGSTF
+445 LIPGETF

-459 YAKNWDEFREAS
+459 YASNWEEFREATKK
-471 RLFDVPAQNL
+471 FHVPAQNL
-481 LYADIDGNIAYQSPG
+481 LYADRDGNIGYQSPG
-496 KLPIRADGLLGDLPI
+496 KLPIRRDGLHGDLPI
-511 AGWLSENDWL
+511 EGWLSENDWQ
-521 GFVPFEELPYTINPS
+521 GFVDFEELPYTLNPS

-546 VHPEQPWPNYYARG
+546 VHPDQPWPNYYARG
-560 YRAEAIERVINQYI
+560 YRAEAIERVINQYMSGKI
-574 SQKIGV
+574 SMD
-580 EDMEAMQINNYDY
+580 DMQAMQINNFDY
-593 SAAYILPYVF
+593 SAAYVLPYVF
-603 NNVYVDSNILTSMK
+603 NNVYIDSQVLTELK

-622 ENKFE
+622 EEKFE
-627 MNIDSS
+627 MNIEST

-639 VFYKHLAEQTFEEL
+639 VFYKTLAEQTFEEL
-653 VVTDKLGNEISLQ
+653 VVFDNAGNEISLQ

-685 HIIWDD
+685 HIMWDD
-691 INTSQKENLTDILER
+691 VNTSGKENLTDILER
-706 TLVLADESIVLLFG
+706 TLSIS
-720 TEDYDKWSW
+720 DKTIVEIFDSSDSDDWEW
-729 GEIHTIT
+729 GKIHTIT

-742 GEAGIPILTNI
+742 GEAGIPILTGL
-753 VNIGPVEAGGSSFAI
+753 VNIGPVETSGSNFAI

-795 FDNSLTVLPSGQSGH
+795 LDNSRTVLPSGQSGH

-822 WISNNMYPLYFSR
+822 WIENDMYANYFSR
-835 EQVELNQKDYMFLR
+835 EIVELNQKDLMYLR

>member
-1 LFYKGEELL
+1 
-10 KKVFK
+10 V
-15 WLIVFLIALQAIVI
+15 ILIALQAIII

-61 DRGIPH
+61 ERGIPH
-67 IYGTNVDDILFA
+67 IYGTNVGDILFA

-141 LINYT
+141 LIHYT
-146 SGINAYIESRPQNRL
+146 DGINAYIESRPQNRL
-161 SLEHFFLQFLNADYK
+161 SLEHFFLQFINPEYK
-176 VGKYEPHYPLAW
+176 VGTYEPYYPLAW

-200 QQEIRNS
+200 EQEIRNS
-207 KTFNT
+207 KTYNT
-212 LNPDIAELLTP
+212 LTPEIAELLRP
-223 PYPEEHP
+223 PYPDEHP

-236 EGKGSFA
+236 EGKGSFT
-243 SLGKPSNIKQIYQS
+243 SVGKSNNIEQLYQAL
-257 VFIKYVTKDLQ
+257 FIKYVTKDLQ
-268 TNQSLG
+268 TNQALG

-284 TDSGLPLLANDPHL
+284 TESGLPLLANDPHL

-331 SPYIVIGHNSYIAW
+331 SPYIVIGHNSHIAW

-354 QDLFIEK
+354 QDLFVEK

-376 KDMDRVTEI
+376 RDMDRITEI
-385 IEVAGSEPIIIEVR
+385 IEVAGSEPIVIEVR

-411 YPINLNPEEDQFS
+411 YPVNLNPEEDQVS

-445 LIPGSTF
+445 LIPGNTF

-459 YAKNWDEFREAS
+459 YAKNWEEFRDAS
-471 RLFDVPAQNL
+471 RLFEVPAQNL
-481 LYADIDGNIAYQSPG
+481 LYADVDGNIAYQSPG
-496 KLPIRADGLLGDLPI
+496 KLPIRAEGLVGDLPI
-511 AGWLSENDWL
+511 PGWLSENDWQ

-574 SQKIGV
+574 SEKISV
-580 EDMEAMQINNYDY
+580 DDMEAMQINNFDY

-603 NNVYVDSNILTSMK
+603 NNVYVDSNILTAMK

-622 ENKFE
+622 ETKFE
-627 MNIDSS
+627 MNKDSS

-639 VFYKHLAEQTFEEL
+639 VFYKNFAEQTFEEL
-653 VVTDKLGNEISLQ
+653 VVTDNLGNEISLQ
-666 PGNSDSTSEIFRT
+666 PGNSDSTSEIFRA

-685 HIIWDD
+685 HILWDD
-691 INTSQKENLTDILER
+691 INTPQKENLTDILER
-706 TLVLADESIVLLFG
+706 ALLLADERIVELFD
-720 TEDYDKWSW
+720 TDDYDKWSW
-729 GEIHTIT
+729 GELHTIT

-742 GEAGIPILTNI
+742 GEAGIPILTNL

-768 NSTDWGFGDD
+768 NSTDWGFGED

-795 FDNSLTVLPSGQSGH
+795 FDNSRTILPSGQSGH
-810 VMSKYYDDQVDN
+810 VMSKYYDDQVEN
-822 WISNNMYPLYFSR
+822 WIENKMYILNFSR
-835 EQVELNQKDYMFLR
+835 EQVELNQKEYMFLR

>member
-1 LFYKGEELL
+1 M
-10 KKVFK
+10 KKFFK
-15 WLIVFLIALQAIVI
+15 WVLVSLIGLQALII
-29 VAGVVIFRMPLPDH
+29 IAGIVIFRMPLPDH
-43 EVDVSG
+43 EIDVTG
-49 LPLTDFVEVIRD
+49 LPLSDFVEVIRD
-61 DRGIPH
+61 ERGIPH

-122 FNRVALEEYENL
+122 FHKVALEEYENL
-134 PPEFKQD
+134 EPEFKND

-146 SGINAYIESRPQNRL
+146 AGINAYIESRPQNRL
-161 SLEHFFLQFLNADYK
+161 SLEHFVLQFLNPDYV
-176 VGKYEPHYPLAW
+176 VGTYEPHYPLAW
-188 AKMMAYDLNGNF
+188 AKMMAYDLNGNYTS
-200 QQEIRNS
+200 EISNS

-212 LNPDIAELLTP
+212 LSPEIYNLLIP

-236 EGKGSFA
+236 EGRGTFA
-243 SLGKPSNIKQIYQS
+243 STGKANNFQQMTQS
-257 VFIKYVTKDLQ
+257 FFIKYVTKDMQ

-274 SNSWAISGEH
+274 SNSWVVDGTL
-284 TDSGLPLLANDPHL
+284 TDTGLPLLANDPHL

-310 LHCYP
+310 LHCFP
-315 KNRDCELDV
+315 KNRDCQLDT

-331 SPYIVIGHNSYIAW
+331 SPYVIIGYNSDIAW
-345 GFTNMGPDV
+345 GLTNMGPDV

-361 INPSNPNQYEVDGEW
+361 INPGNENQYQVDDEW
-376 KDMDRVTEI
+376 IDMQRTTEI
-385 IEVAGSEPIIIEVR
+385 IEVAGSDPIVIEVR
-399 STHHG
+399 ETHHG

-411 YPINLNPEEDQFS
+411 FPINLSSEEGESTFRE
-424 FADEARIELPDNF
+424 EARIDLPDNF
-437 SVSLSWPA
+437 AVSLSWSA
-445 LIPGSTF
+445 LIPGETF

-459 YAKNWDEFREAS
+459 YASNWEEFREATKK
-471 RLFDVPAQNL
+471 FHVPAQNL
-481 LYADIDGNIAYQSPG
+481 LYADRDGNIGYQSPG
-496 KLPIRADGLLGDLPI
+496 KLPIRRDGLHGDLPI
-511 AGWLSENDWL
+511 EGWLSENDWQ
-521 GFVPFEELPYTINPS
+521 GFVDFEELPYTLNPS

-546 VHPEQPWPNYYARG
+546 VHPDQPWPNYYARG
-560 YRAEAIERVINQYI
+560 YRAEAIERVVNQYMSGKI
-574 SQKIGV
+574 SV
-580 EDMEAMQINNYDY
+580 DDMQAMQINNFDY
-593 SAAYILPYVF
+593 SAAYVLPYVF
-603 NNVYVDSNILTSMK
+603 NNVYIDSQVLTELK

-622 ENKFE
+622 EEKFE
-627 MNIDSS
+627 MNIEST

-639 VFYKHLAEQTFEEL
+639 VFYKTLAEQTFEEL
-653 VVTDKLGNEISLQ
+653 VVFDNAGNEISLQ

-685 HIIWDD
+685 HIMWDD
-691 INTSQKENLTDILER
+691 VNTSGKENLTDILER
-706 TLVLADESIVLLFG
+706 TLSIS
-720 TEDYDKWSW
+720 DKTIVEIFDSSDSDDWEW
-729 GEIHTIT
+729 GKIHTIT

-742 GEAGIPILTNI
+742 GEAGIPILTGL
-753 VNIGPVEAGGSSFAI
+753 VNIGPVETSGSNFAI

-795 FDNSLTVLPSGQSGH
+795 LDNSRTVLPSGQSGH

-822 WISNNMYPLYFSR
+822 WIENDMYANYFSR
-835 EQVELNQKDYMFLR
+835 EIVELNQKDLMYLR

>member
-1 LFYKGEELL
+1 M
-10 KKVFK
+10 
-15 WLIVFLIALQAIVI
+15 ILIALQAIII

-61 DRGIPH
+61 ERGIPH
-67 IYGTNVDDILFA
+67 IYGTNVGDILFA

-141 LINYT
+141 LIHYT
-146 SGINAYIESRPQNRL
+146 DGINAYIESRPQNRL
-161 SLEHFFLQFLNADYK
+161 SLEHFFLQFINPEYK
-176 VGKYEPHYPLAW
+176 VGTYEPYYPLAW

-200 QQEIRNS
+200 EQEIRNS
-207 KTFNT
+207 KTYNT
-212 LNPDIAELLTP
+212 LTPEIAELLRP
-223 PYPEEHP
+223 PYPDEHP

-236 EGKGSFA
+236 EGKGSFT
-243 SLGKPSNIKQIYQS
+243 SVGKSNNIEQLYQAL
-257 VFIKYVTKDLQ
+257 FIKYVTKDLQ
-268 TNQSLG
+268 TNQALG

-284 TDSGLPLLANDPHL
+284 TESGLPLLANDPHL

-331 SPYIVIGHNSYIAW
+331 SPYIVIGHNSHIAW

-354 QDLFIEK
+354 QDLFVEK

-376 KDMDRVTEI
+376 RDMDRITEI
-385 IEVAGSEPIIIEVR
+385 IEVAGSEPIVIEVR

-411 YPINLNPEEDQFS
+411 YPVNLNPEEDQVS

-445 LIPGSTF
+445 LIPGNTF

-459 YAKNWDEFREAS
+459 YAKNWEEFRDAS
-471 RLFDVPAQNL
+471 RLFEVPAQNL
-481 LYADIDGNIAYQSPG
+481 LYADVDGNIAYQSPG
-496 KLPIRADGLLGDLPI
+496 KLPIRAEGLVGDLPI
-511 AGWLSENDWL
+511 PGWLSENDWQ

-574 SQKIGV
+574 SEKISV
-580 EDMEAMQINNYDY
+580 DDMEAMQINNFDY

-603 NNVYVDSNILTSMK
+603 NNVYVDSNILTAMK

-622 ENKFE
+622 ETKFE
-627 MNIDSS
+627 MNKDSS

-639 VFYKHLAEQTFEEL
+639 VFYKNFAEQTFEEL
-653 VVTDKLGNEISLQ
+653 VVTDNLGNEISLQ
-666 PGNSDSTSEIFRT
+666 PGNSDSTSEIFRA

-685 HIIWDD
+685 HILWDD
-691 INTSQKENLTDILER
+691 INTPQKENLTDILER
-706 TLVLADESIVLLFG
+706 ALLLADERIVELFD
-720 TEDYDKWSW
+720 TDDYDKWSW
-729 GEIHTIT
+729 GELHTIT

-742 GEAGIPILTNI
+742 GEAGIPILTNL
-753 VNIGPVEAGGSSFAI
+753 VNIGPVESGGSSFAI
-768 NSTDWGFGDD
+768 NSTDWGFGED

-795 FDNSLTVLPSGQSGH
+795 FDNSRTILPSGQSGH
-810 VMSKYYDDQVDN
+810 VMSKYYDDQVEN
-822 WISNNMYPLYFSR
+822 WIENNMYILNFSR
-835 EQVELNQKDYMFLR
+835 EQVELNQKEYMFLR

>member
-1 LFYKGEELL
+1 M
-10 KKVFK
+10 KKFFK
-15 WLIVFLIALQAIVI
+15 WVIITLIGLQAIVI
-29 VAGVVIFRMPLPDH
+29 IAGIVIFRMPLPDH
-43 EVDVSG
+43 EIDVTG

-61 DRGIPH
+61 ERGIPH

-122 FNRVALEEYENL
+122 FHKVALEEYENL
-134 PPEFKQD
+134 EPEFKND

-146 SGINAYIESRPQNRL
+146 AGINAYIESRPQNRL
-161 SLEHFFLQFLNADYK
+161 SLEHFVLQFLNPDY
-176 VGKYEPHYPLAW
+176 VVDTYEPHYPLAW
-188 AKMMAYDLNGNF
+188 AKMMAYDLNGNYRS
-200 QQEIRNS
+200 EISNS
-207 KTFNT
+207 KTYNT
-212 LNPDIAELLTP
+212 LTPEIADLLVPPFPD
-223 PYPEEHP
+223 EHP

-243 SLGKPSNIKQIYQS
+243 SIGKSKNFQQMTQS
-257 VFIKYVTKDLQ
+257 FFIKYVTKDMQ

-274 SNSWAISGEH
+274 SNSWVVGGKH
-284 TDSGLPLLANDPHL
+284 TDTGMPLLANDPHL

-310 LHCYP
+310 LHCFP
-315 KNRDCELDV
+315 KNRDCELDS

-331 SPYIVIGHNSYIAW
+331 SPYVIIGYNSDIAW

-361 INPSNPNQYEVDGEW
+361 INPGNENQYQVDDVW
-376 KDMDRVTEI
+376 MDIERTTEI
-385 IEVAGSEPIIIEVR
+385 IEVAGSEPIVIEVR
-399 STHHG
+399 ETHHG

-411 YPINLNPEEDQFS
+411 FPINLIYEDGESTFRE
-424 FADEARIELPDNF
+424 EARISLPDDF
-437 SVSLSWPA
+437 AVSLSWSA
-445 LIPGSTF
+445 LTPGKTF

-459 YAKNWDEFREAS
+459 YASNWEEFREATKK
-471 RLFDVPAQNL
+471 FHVPAQNL
-481 LYADIDGNIAYQSPG
+481 LYADRDGNIAYQSPG
-496 KLPIRADGLLGDLPI
+496 KLPIRKEGLFGDLPI
-511 AGWLSENDWL
+511 EGWISENDWQ
-521 GFVPFEELPYTINPS
+521 GFVAFEDLPFTLNPS

-546 VHPEQPWPNYYARG
+546 VHPDQPWPNYYSRG
-560 YRAEAIERVINQYI
+560 YRAEAIERVINQYMADKI
-574 SQKIGV
+574 SID
-580 EDMEAMQINNYDY
+580 DMQTMQINNFDY
-593 SAAYILPYVF
+593 SAAYVLPYVF
-603 NNVYVDSNILTSMK
+603 NNVYIDSQVLTELK

-622 ENKFE
+622 EEKFE
-627 MNIDSS
+627 MNKEST

-639 VFYKHLAEQTFEEL
+639 VFYKTLAEQTFEEL
-653 VVTDKLGNEISLQ
+653 VVFDNAGNEISLQ

-679 LLKDPN
+679 LLKNPN
-685 HIIWDD
+685 HIMWDD
-691 INTSQKENLTDILER
+691 VNTSGKENLTDILER
-706 TLVLADESIVLLFG
+706 TLNISDKAIVEIFDSSDSKDW
-720 TEDYDKWSW
+720 EW
-729 GEIHTIT
+729 GKIHTIT

-742 GEAGIPILTNI
+742 GEAGIPILTGL
-753 VNIGPVEAGGSSFAI
+753 VNIGPIETSGSNFAI

-795 FDNSLTVLPSGQSGH
+795 LDNSRTVLPSGQSGH

-822 WISNNMYPLYFSR
+822 WIENDMYQNYFSR
-835 EQVELNQKDYMFLR
+835 EVVELNQKDLMYLR

>member
-1 LFYKGEELL
+1 M
-10 KKVFK
+10 KKFFK
-15 WLIVFLIALQAIVI
+15 WLIVILIALQAIII

-61 DRGIPH
+61 ERGIPH
-67 IYGTNVDDILFA
+67 IYGTNVGDILFA

-141 LINYT
+141 LIHYT
-146 SGINAYIESRPQNRL
+146 DGINAYIESRPQNRL
-161 SLEHFFLQFLNADYK
+161 SLEHFFLQFINPEYK
-176 VGKYEPHYPLAW
+176 VGTYEPYYPLAW

-200 QQEIRNS
+200 EQEIRNS
-207 KTFNT
+207 KTYNT
-212 LNPDIAELLTP
+212 LTPEIAELLRP
-223 PYPEEHP
+223 PYPDEHP

-236 EGKGSFA
+236 EGKGSFT
-243 SLGKPSNIKQIYQS
+243 SVGKSNNIEQLYQAL
-257 VFIKYVTKDLQ
+257 FIKYVTKDLQ
-268 TNQSLG
+268 TNQALG

-284 TDSGLPLLANDPHL
+284 TESGLPLLANDPHL

-331 SPYIVIGHNSYIAW
+331 SPYIVIGHNSHIAW

-354 QDLFIEK
+354 QDLFVEK

-376 KDMDRVTEI
+376 RDMDRITEI
-385 IEVAGSEPIIIEVR
+385 IEVAGSEPIVIEVR

-411 YPINLNPEEDQFS
+411 YPVNLNPEEDQVS

-445 LIPGSTF
+445 LIPGNTF

-459 YAKNWDEFREAS
+459 YAKNWEEFRDAS
-471 RLFDVPAQNL
+471 RLFEVPAQNL
-481 LYADIDGNIAYQSPG
+481 LYADVDGNIAYQSPG
-496 KLPIRADGLLGDLPI
+496 KLPIRAEGLVGDLPI
-511 AGWLSENDWL
+511 PGWLSENDWQ

-574 SQKIGV
+574 SEKISV
-580 EDMEAMQINNYDY
+580 DDMEAMQINNFDY

-603 NNVYVDSNILTSMK
+603 NNVYVDSNILTAMK

-622 ENKFE
+622 ETKFE
-627 MNIDSS
+627 MNKDSS

-639 VFYKHLAEQTFEEL
+639 VFYKNFSEQTFEEL
-653 VVTDKLGNEISLQ
+653 VVTDNLGNEISLQ
-666 PGNSDSTSEIFRT
+666 PGNSDSTSEIFRA

-685 HIIWDD
+685 HILWDD
-691 INTSQKENLTDILER
+691 INTPQKENLTDILER
-706 TLVLADESIVLLFG
+706 ALLLADERIVELFD
-720 TEDYDKWSW
+720 TDDYDKWSW
-729 GEIHTIT
+729 GELHTIT

-742 GEAGIPILTNI
+742 GEAGIPILTNL

-768 NSTDWGFGDD
+768 NSTDWGFGED

-795 FDNSLTVLPSGQSGH
+795 FDNSRTILPSGQSGH
-810 VMSKYYDDQVDN
+810 VMSKYYDDQVEN
-822 WISNNMYPLYFSR
+822 WIENNMYILNFSR
-835 EQVELNQKDYMFLR
+835 EQVELNQKEYMFLR

>member
-1 LFYKGEELL
+1 M
-10 KKVFK
+10 KKFFK
-15 WLIVFLIALQAIVI
+15 LLIVFLIALQAIII

-146 SGINAYIESRPQNRL
+146 NGINAYIESRPQNRL

-212 LNPDIAELLTP
+212 LTPDVEELLTP

-243 SLGKPSNIKQIYQS
+243 SLEKQNNLKQIYQS

-354 QDLFIEK
+354 QDLFVEK

-496 KLPIRADGLLGDLPI
+496 KLPIRAEGQLGDLPI
-511 AGWLSENDWL
+511 PGWLSENDWL

-574 SQKIGV
+574 SQKISV

-603 NNVYVDSNILTSMK
+603 NNVYMDSNILTSMK

-622 ENKFE
+622 ESKFE

-685 HIIWDD
+685 HIMWDD
-691 INTSQKENLTDILER
+691 INTPQKENLTDILER
-706 TLVLADESIVLLFG
+706 TLVLADENIISLFG

-729 GEIHTIT
+729 GELHTIT

-753 VNIGPVEAGGSSFAI
+753 VNIGPVEAGGSSLAI

>member
-15 WLIVFLIALQAIVI
+15 WLIVFLIGLQAIVI

-243 SLGKPSNIKQIYQS
+243 SLGKPSNIKQIYES

>member
-1 LFYKGEELL
+1 L
-10 KKVFK
+10 KKFFK
-15 WLIVFLIALQAIVI
+15 WLIVFLIALQAIII

-146 SGINAYIESRPQNRL
+146 NGINAYIESRPQNRL

-212 LNPDIAELLTP
+212 LTPDVEELLTP

-243 SLGKPSNIKQIYQS
+243 SLEKQNNLKQIYQS

-284 TDSGLPLLANDPHL
+284 TNSGLPLLANDPHL

-411 YPINLNPEEDQFS
+411 YPINLNPEEDQVS

-496 KLPIRADGLLGDLPI
+496 KLPMRAEGQLGDLPI
-511 AGWLSENDWL
+511 PGWLSENDWL

-622 ENKFE
+622 ESKFE

-685 HIIWDD
+685 HIMWDD

-706 TLVLADESIVLLFG
+706 TLVLADENIISLFG

-729 GEIHTIT
+729 GELHTIT

-753 VNIGPVEAGGSSFAI
+753 VNIGPVEAGGSSLAI

-822 WISNNMYPLYFSR
+822 WISNNMYSLYFSR